1 MSDTNLDIIH
11 TIDYEMLK
19 AVVRIFDNHN
29 LKYFL
34 LAGTLLGAVR
44 HGGFIPW
51 DDDADLGVPRESYDI
66 FLEKY
71 TNELPDRYK
80 VQHFKTDSSAKYY
93 VTRILDTNVEVR
105 EVRDNAEDTAKTYA
119 SIDLFPIDGT
129 PNARVVR
136 KIFIW
141 RVMFFRML
149 ASMSQSNNIDMSRK
163 RNTIERI
170 MVRFAK
176 AIPFNKIINRNKVF
190 NIIDKLLKKYSIE
203 NSRYVGSLMGAY
215 RERELFPGECI
226 KNLKKIKF
234 RDAFFFAPGD
244 TDLYLKW
251 LYGEYMKIPS
261 QSEIKRKR
269 HFEIIEKNKAKI

>member
-1 MSDTNLDIIH
+1 MSNTDLDIIH
-11 TIDYEMLK
+11 AVDYEMLK
-19 AVVRIFDNHN
+19 AVTKIFDKHN
-29 LKYFL
+29 LEYFL

-51 DDDADLGVPRESYDI
+51 DDDADIGVPRKSYDM

-71 TNELPDRYK
+71 TNELPDRYI

-105 EVRDNAEDTAKTYA
+105 EVRDNAEDTAITYA
-119 SIDLFPIDGT
+119 AIDLFPMDGT
-129 PNARVVR
+129 PNSKIARKLFVG
-136 KIFIW
+136 

-163 RNTIERI
+163 RNPIESI
-170 MVRFAK
+170 AVRFAK

-190 NIIDKLLKKYSIE
+190 NKIDKLLKKYSIE
-203 NSRYVGSLMGAY
+203 NSKYVGALMGAY
-215 RERELFPGECI
+215 REKELFPGEYI
-226 KNLKKIKF
+226 KSFKKIKF
-234 RDAFFFAPGD
+234 EDTYFLAPEN

-251 LYGEYMKIPS
+251 LYGDYMKIPE
-261 QSEIKRKR
+261 QSEIKRKK
-269 HFEIIEKNKAKI
+269 HFEIIEKNKVE